1 MVTKRDMILEAGIKV
16 FSQKGYHH
24 AKMEDI
30 AIAAGIGKGT
40 IYEYF
45 TSKLQLFQ
53 EIMEAS
59 LKRYQAS
66 VDTDKDSPMSIAE
79 RIQKI
84 TAGHF
89 YFCQNNK
96 ELSRI
101 LFWDTEIIDEEL
113 KDWFYNKRKEK
124 EGVLEDLIRE
134 SILSGEL
141 REVDAKL
148 VTIVIGGI
156 LSQIWMPIIVDGWEA
171 EAESTA
177 WQITDLIMHG
187 IAPNT

>member
-30 AIAAGIGKGT
+30 AVAAGIGKGT

-45 TSKLQLFQ
+45 SSKLQLFQ
-53 EIMEAS
+53 EIMEAG
-59 LKRYQAS
+59 LRQYQES
-66 VDTDKDSPMSIAE
+66 VSTEKISQMSIAE

-89 YFCQNNK
+89 YFCQNYK

-101 LFWDTEIIDEEL
+101 LFWDTDIIDDEL

-134 SILSGEL
+134 SIRSGEL

-148 VTIVIGGI
+148 VTLMIGGI
-156 LSQIWMPIIVDGWEA
+156 LGQIWMPIVLEGWEA

-177 WQITDLIMHG
+177 WQITDLIMNG
-187 IAPNT
+187 IVPST

>member
-30 AIAAGIGKGT
+30 AVAAGIGKGT

-45 TSKLQLFQ
+45 SSKLQLFQ
-53 EIMEAS
+53 EIMEAG
-59 LKRYQAS
+59 LRQYQES
-66 VDTDKDSPMSIAE
+66 VSTEKISQMGIAE

-89 YFCQNNK
+89 YFCQNYK

-101 LFWDTEIIDEEL
+101 LFWDTDIIDDEL

-134 SILSGEL
+134 SIRSGEL

-148 VTIVIGGI
+148 VTLMIGGI
-156 LSQIWMPIIVDGWEA
+156 LGQIWMPIVLEGWEA

-177 WQITDLIMHG
+177 WQITDLIMNG
-187 IAPNT
+187 IVPST